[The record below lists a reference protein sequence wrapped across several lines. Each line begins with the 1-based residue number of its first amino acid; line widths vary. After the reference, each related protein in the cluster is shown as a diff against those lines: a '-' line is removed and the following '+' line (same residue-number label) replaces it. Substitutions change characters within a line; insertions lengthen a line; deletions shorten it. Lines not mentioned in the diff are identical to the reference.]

1 MERVPYT
8 DFHEGKEF
16 CMLPD
21 KNRSKVCGC
30 FQDKYGTGST
40 DVSKICRK
48 GKSGTKREEVTM
60 KKVISLLLASA
71 MIVGLTACGGSNSGA
86 TSSAPADGQTAAQTT
101 EAADGAVQIT
111 IWQPSDKESVENWWV
126 DRLAEWN
133 AEHPDIQVNRD
144 VKRRPTLSTDDSSTT
159 FSLF

>member
-1 MERVPYT
+1 
-8 DFHEGKEF
+8 
-16 CMLPD
+16 
-21 KNRSKVCGC
+21 
-30 FQDKYGTGST
+30 
-40 DVSKICRK
+40 
-48 GKSGTKREEVTM
+48 M

-133 AEHPDIQVNRD
+133 AEHPDRSTE
-144 VKRRPTLSTDDSSTT
+144 KRSTVPIPMRMTIK
-159 FSLF
+159 LLQP